1 MYLPRQI
8 FEVKSEYFFHAAS
21 DILFCVFPSLDNPQ
35 SVSDKPQTMGGRSSA
50 PNRIAS
56 QTI

>member
-21 DILFCVFPSLDNPQ
+21 DILFCVFAASGQSTDNI
-35 SVSDKPQTMGGRSSA
+35 KPREPKLA
-50 PNRIAS
+50 AICY
-56 QTI
+56 